1 MPRGNVIFQALIFT
15 GRTASFREG
24 NLNFCD
30 VLAHFGVRNIFSPSR
45 LDFGFLFQFRSFYLF
60 QTLHFTRQLLLQRSN
75 PLWKSGR
82 GFKKKKCFS
91 KNWIPIWPN
100 GIIFQQPRFPGKN
113 MGSRFPSN
121 LLHFRVRSYEIAIIW
136 SERKH
141 ENTPSFSPRSWS
153 FHQISLGIEKKLP
166 HQGKPN
172 PLPGIL

>member
-1 MPRGNVIFQALIFT
+1 MSSSKHWFLRGEPLASGRVTWIFVMCWPILGWEISSHPHAWTLASSSSFALSTSSKHCTSPGSCCCNVAILCEN
-15 GRTASFREG
+15 REG
-24 NLNFCD
+24 
-30 VLAHFGVRNIFSPSR
+30 VS
-45 LDFGFLFQFRSFYLF
+45 
-60 QTLHFTRQLLLQRSN
+60 
-75 PLWKSGR
+75 
-82 GFKKKKCFS
+82 KKKKCFS

-113 MGSRFPSN
+113 MGSHFPSN

-172 PLPGIL
+172 LSRNTVRP